1 MQTNSG
7 FDAII
12 YAYRKEIHMT
22 FAEKL
27 YQLRK
32 QKGLSQEQL
41 ADELGVSR
49 QAISKWEGGAC
60 LPETEKLAQLSD
72 FLGVSIDY
80 LLKDNTDAVSPV
92 ENMPTTKTKANTSK
106 ILSIAFF
113 CASAVCIA
121 MLAVCFILN
130 ENGFGFNGAING
142 VDGSSVIVFNEKA
155 IFITLANIF
164 CALGIV
170 FLVKYFL
177 RRK

>member
-1 MQTNSG
+1 
-7 FDAII
+7 
-12 YAYRKEIHMT
+12 MT

-41 ADELGVSR
+41 ADALGVSR

-80 LLKDNTDAVSPV
+80 LLKDSFDSVFPTDNKPAAD
-92 ENMPTTKTKANTSK
+92 TKPSKSK

-121 MLAVCFILN
+121 MLLVCFILN
-130 ENGFGFNGAING
+130 ANGLGFNGAING

-155 IFITLANIF
+155 IFLTLANLF

-170 FLVKYFL
+170 FLVKYLL
-177 RRK
+177 RRNQQ

>member
-1 MQTNSG
+1 
-7 FDAII
+7 
-12 YAYRKEIHMT
+12 MT

-49 QAISKWEGGAC
+49 QAISKWEGGTC

-80 LLKDNTDAVSPV
+80 LLKDNVNEASPADNKPV
-92 ENMPTTKTKANTSK
+92 TQNNADKSK
-106 ILSIAFF
+106 VLSIAFF
-113 CASAVCIA
+113 SASAVCIA
-121 MLAVCFILN
+121 MLIVCFILN
-130 ENGFGFNGAING
+130 ANGIGFNGAING
-142 VDGSSVIVFNEKA
+142 VNGSSVVTFNEKA
-155 IFITLANIF
+155 IFLTLANVF
-164 CALGIV
+164 CALGII
-170 FLVKYFL
+170 FLVKHFL